1 MKKRRRASFHLI
13 TSVLFI
19 VLAFCLQAKEQD
31 SLWMTFITMVYSV
44 TPEEDAPEI
53 NFLAYIPIIT
63 DDSIPV
69 YLKLSDEAKYN
80 SHVSGFTFKTI
91 KGDGNLIRVTLK
103 DLKKNTKYYL
113 AFETYTLKKVD
124 HCEDLPKF
132 VSLSS
137 YSGLSDEH
145 KYYTQPSLSV
155 QSSAPEIRA
164 KAYEIF
170 YRTWTGNVRKALE
183 NIVKFTG
190 EAITYKA
197 YGDQTALATLR
208 RGYGV
213 CTGKANL
220 AVALARALG
229 IPARI
234 LAVLSSHFISEFWIP
249 NYGWVR
255 GESTQGRFPEP
266 KHIWTV
272 DWIGSIEDENLFGS
286 SDGIIAYLGIEGN
299 GNATWYPEY
308 DEINLPEH
316 WIQKYATVDGDSVM
330 HKLLFAKGADLWGL
344 FCGVQNLGL
353 DENQNFL
360 FHIYQGNFFQ
370 SLVKNDIWNALNWAD
385 LAIAEGKRLVGL
397 EESEGLSRFLKNRE
411 RIHEKTRLPF
421 SRSHPY

>member
-1 MKKRRRASFHLI
+1 MKKGKKATFLLV
-13 TSVLFI
+13 TPVLFF
-19 VLAFCLQAKEQD
+19 VLAFRLQAKEQD
-31 SLWMTFITMVYSV
+31 SMWITFITMVYSI
-44 TPEEDAPEI
+44 TPKEDTAEL

-103 DLKKNTKYYL
+103 DLKKDIKYYL

-124 HCEDLPKF
+124 FCEDLPKF
-132 VSLSS
+132 VPLSS
-137 YSGLSDEH
+137 YSSISDEL

-155 QSSAPEIRA
+155 QSSAPPIRA

-170 YRTWTGNVRKALE
+170 YGTWTGNVREALEKIVRFTAEKIEYKAL
-183 NIVKFTG
+183 
-190 EAITYKA
+190 
-197 YGDQTALATLR
+197 GDQTALASLN
-208 RGYGV
+208 RGYAV

-255 GESTQGRFPEP
+255 GESTQGMFPNP

-272 DWIGSIEDENLFGS
+272 DWIGDIEDENLFGPS
-286 SDGIIAYLGIEGN
+286 GGIIAYLGIEGN

-308 DEINLPEH
+308 DEIALPEH
-316 WIQKYATVDGDSVM
+316 WIQKYTAVDGDSVTN
-330 HKLLFAKGADLWGL
+330 KLLFAKGADLWRL
-344 FCGVQNLGL
+344 FCQVQNLEL
-353 DENQNFL
+353 EENQNFL
-360 FHIYQGNFFQ
+360 FYAYQGSCFQ
-370 SLVKNDIWNALNWAD
+370 SLVKNDIQNALIWAN
-385 LAIAEGKRLVGL
+385 LAIAEGKRLVSL
-397 EESEGLSRFLKNRE
+397 KKSEGVSKFLRNRE
-411 RIHEKTRLPF
+411 RIHEKSRLSLDRP
-421 SRSHPY
+421 HPY